1 MKTRIHRLIFRAFH
15 LIPHRGFSKKNGL
28 AGGHFFCQDIKKQ
41 VRKLSLGASILK
53 QSTIAAVDRCG
64 CVLVKSVTE
73 GSTNNVTRFYPAVRI
88 RRDQMFIE
96 NYPAVARW
104 QKVPAGSQHK

>member
-1 MKTRIHRLIFRAFH
+1 MRYFIY
-15 LIPHRGFSKKNGL
+15 
-28 AGGHFFCQDIKKQ
+28 
-41 VRKLSLGASILK
+41 ILLTLLV
-53 QSTIAAVDRCG
+53 STAA

-96 NYPAVARW
+96 NYPAIARR
-104 QKVPAGSQHK
+104 QKVPADSQNN